1 MKRKWNRAIE
11 APNTLYLIGVIEI
24 ENRVILHVIVYPIL
38 VEIPAVGSSI
48 GTRHSNNY
56 LSVIKLYILVV
67 NF

>member
-24 ENRVILHVIVYPIL
+24 ENRVILHVIVYTIL